1 MNNYNYILSDVLYQ
15 DLGIHVYDMKYA
27 YISGKKTIILFATPI
42 SNSSEY
48 ICPECNSNYIRK
60 NGYYIRTVKHLPL
73 FGYNC
78 IIKLKQLRLRCMDC
92 NKSFNENCK
101 LVAKSK
107 VLSSL
112 LKLKV
117 IENIKTKESF
127 QTIGNELGIS
137 STSVL
142 KIFND
147 NVYVDRKTM
156 SRVIC
161 IDEFSA
167 DTEYGKYALSIGN
180 PETGDIL
187 DILPSRTQEYIYH
200 YFNNISLEE
209 RNKVKFVIT
218 DLCESYRSV
227 VRSLFFKSIHIAD
240 RFHWIKLTT
249 NAFNSV
255 RIRVMKDFQKKINE
269 TKDWE
274 ERAKLSQIYRLMKSF
289 YKVFLANKYR
299 KEGTYYTEELNKKLY
314 DKHVTRQEIL
324 EIIFN
329 SSLEIDNAYWLLQ
342 DLYKIS
348 IFSSFDSFYKD
359 INEWFDKVREANINE
374 FKKVMNTY
382 RDWFKEIR
390 NSFIIDDITKKRL
403 TNGFIEGKNN
413 ISKVIK
419 RIGFGY
425 KKFDNLRNRILYSNK
440 ELAIKG

>member
-1 MNNYNYILSDVLYQ
+1 MNNYNLLN
-15 DLGIHVYDMKYA
+15 DLFQEQGIEIYRVSHEIYNGD
-27 YISGKKTIILFATPI
+27 KTIVLFAKSQKKNEVI
-42 SNSSEY
+42 A
-48 ICPECNSNYIRK
+48 CPECGAISFRK
-60 NGYYIRTVKHLPL
+60 NGFYERTIRHTKL
-73 FGYNC
+73 FNYPC
-78 IIKLKQLRLRCMDC
+78 IIKLQSQRYIC
-92 NKSFNENCK
+92 NECLKSFSDDNNIAGKYSRISNQCK
-101 LVAKSK
+101 LSMIFECKDRKSFK
-107 VLSSL
+107 TIANDLNVSSA
-112 LKLKV
+112 
-117 IENIKTKESF
+117 T
-127 QTIGNELGIS
+127 
-137 STSVL
+137 VL
-142 KIFND
+142 KAFND
-147 NVYVDRKTM
+147 NVCVDRKTM

-167 DTEYGKYALSIGN
+167 DTEYGKYALSIGD

-314 DKHVTRQEIL
+314 NKHVTRQEIL

-359 INEWFDKVREANINE
+359 INEWFDKVRESNINE

-440 ELAIKG
+440 ELTIKGK